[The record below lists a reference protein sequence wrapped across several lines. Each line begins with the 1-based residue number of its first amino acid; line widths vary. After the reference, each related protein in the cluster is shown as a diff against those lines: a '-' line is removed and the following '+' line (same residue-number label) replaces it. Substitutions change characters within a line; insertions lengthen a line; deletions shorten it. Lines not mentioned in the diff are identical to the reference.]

1 MLHHL
6 TIILSLLANVSAI
19 DKQVEKVCEFLW
31 EEVIEEPN
39 ASTFFTLSI
48 AAPEV
53 IRFHRLSDL
62 MEVQAL
68 RLLYADLG
76 SDKVDFSV
84 GLFQM
89 KPSFI
94 EELEKRLKE
103 DLVLSRSFEGLIE
116 YAANSPAEIRA
127 SRIDR
132 ILDPCQSQQYLKA
145 FVGLMQKEHQGF
157 LSCATDE
164 AQVRFLATAYN
175 LGFGYS
181 TKAILDYQKQQNFP
195 HGPKFQGQQNAFGTY
210 SVKIYNQLNNMLCAS
225 NF

>member
-1 MLHHL
+1 
-6 TIILSLLANVSAI
+6 LANVSAI

-164 AQVRFLATAYN
+164 AQVRFWRPLTTWA
-175 LGFGYS
+175 LG
-181 TKAILDYQKQQNFP
+181 TVQKPFLIIKSN
-195 HGPKFQGQQNAFGTY
+195 
-210 SVKIYNQLNNMLCAS
+210 KISHMDRSFRDSRMPLEPTV
-225 NF
+225 